1 MTILISF
8 IHVWKVQSQ
17 PKKKRKSDGDV
28 GSPQVALGTQGGNVV
43 VYSLAEGSIVSS
55 LNDGHKSSV
64 LCLAWEKNVDLF
76 TCSSDKFVHW
86 DVKNKTIRR

>member
-1 MTILISF
+1 M
-8 IHVWKVQSQ
+8 
-17 PKKKRKSDGDV
+17 
-28 GSPQVALGTQGGNVV
+28 V

-76 TCSSDKFVHW
+76 TCSADNFVHW
-86 DVKNKTIRR
+86 DIKNKTVRRYFKLIYLLNFLSFPCP